1 MSREESG
8 YRKGVLLGLT
18 IAEIILLLLFAL
30 LLALWGQI
38 STMEQD
44 VKRAN
49 VINSRFSAVIKS
61 NNTLTEKELASEI
74 EKIISAEIL
83 YAQELAK
90 EVEKHKNN
98 LLPDDV
104 FEMIKSQNFDLRKA
118 DDRIKF
124 FNLVKMASLVDKESK
139 LPTEELSEQ
148 CSVGKDVMEK
158 TKGAGLGRLISD
170 RDHWKEVATSCGKG
184 TSLPSCYQL
193 NGKDVAIYEARLND
207 HGIYLID
214 SVPGD
219 LRLTFEKDFPNSPTT
234 EKTLSDSEF
243 VAQTLVFNRYGRE
256 NDCRFRVNAYDDT
269 GVDKKYFQR
278 IEKVLDRS
286 FKKSKHW

>member
-1 MSREESG
+1 MSREENG
-8 YRKGVLLGLT
+8 YRRGVLLGLT

-104 FEMIKSQNFDLRKA
+104 FEMIKSQNIDLRKA

-124 FNLVKMASLVDKESK
+124 FNLVKMASLVH
-139 LPTEELSEQ
+139 
-148 CSVGKDVMEK
+148 
-158 TKGAGLGRLISD
+158 GARQGSCRLF
-170 RDHWKEVATSCGKG
+170 HAA
-184 TSLPSCYQL
+184 
-193 NGKDVAIYEARLND
+193 NG
-207 HGIYLID
+207 
-214 SVPGD
+214 
-219 LRLTFEKDFPNSPTT
+219 
-234 EKTLSDSEF
+234 
-243 VAQTLVFNRYGRE
+243 
-256 NDCRFRVNAYDDT
+256 
-269 GVDKKYFQR
+269 
-278 IEKVLDRS
+278 
-286 FKKSKHW
+286 